1 MAHELDRRM
10 ILSTK
15 QHRIV
20 RAALTELNAKLNRGL
35 ANSGLE
41 HETVRL
47 LRETPDFH
55 ESDVLSLLEKIDPLL
70 PWSRESKRQ
79 WGQP

>member
-1 MAHELDRRM
+1 M

-41 HETVRL
+41 QETVRL
-47 LRETPDFH
+47 LHATPEFH
-55 ESDVLSLLEKIDPLL
+55 ESDVLSLLERLTG
-70 PWSRESKRQ
+70 RA
-79 WGQP
+79 